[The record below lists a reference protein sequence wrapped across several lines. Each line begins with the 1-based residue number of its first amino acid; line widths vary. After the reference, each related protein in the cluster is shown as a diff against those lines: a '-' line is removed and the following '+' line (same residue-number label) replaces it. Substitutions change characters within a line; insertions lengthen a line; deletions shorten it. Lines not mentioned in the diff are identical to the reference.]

1 MTTTLTDRYVA
12 AVMRQVPDRQRADI
26 ERELRA
32 AIGDDTDARTERGA
46 TPQDAEYAALRELG
60 DPARLAAR
68 YAHRQVA
75 LIGPDCFPAYVRAL
89 RGVCLGV
96 LPIVYGVLALVD
108 VAHGENVWVTIFRPL
123 GTTFTVAMYLAV
135 GVTVLFG
142 AVDRAVAGRGG
153 STAGGG
159 AGHRTD

>member
-46 TPQDAEYAALRELG
+46 TAQDAEYAALRELG

-68 YAHRQVA
+68 YAHR
-75 LIGPDCFPAYVRAL
+75 
-89 RGVCLGV
+89 
-96 LPIVYGVLALVD
+96 
-108 VAHGENVWVTIFRPL
+108 
-123 GTTFTVAMYLAV
+123 
-135 GVTVLFG
+135 
-142 AVDRAVAGRGG
+142 AGRAHRPRLLPGVRPG
-153 STAGGG
+153 AARGMPGRCCPSCTACSHWWTWPTG
-159 AGHRTD
+159 RTCG